1 MRKGA
6 SAHELSAPFVDGQ
19 QAKRAHKDRYQKHNP
34 IKKGSV
40 DQRFQ
45 QDGLDRHRVQK
56 DRNKATDRVEKKKA
70 LPRCLP
76 TYLIGITNK
85 FVIECL

>member
-19 QAKRAHKDRYQKHNP
+19 QAKRAHKDHYQKHNP

-56 DRNKATDRVEKKKA
+56 GPIGSKRKK
-70 LPRCLP
+70 LSLVVFRRTL
-76 TYLIGITNK
+76 LELQIS
-85 FVIECL
+85 L